1 MVKVDLKYLL
11 LIIISAFLVYIEG
24 GIVFSSILYM
34 LLIALFFSITYI
46 TVIYKAMDISIELDK
61 FEVSTEENIN
71 ITTEIK
77 SKIPL
82 YLPIVKIENEEI
94 SYIMKNY
101 QGHVFSFWRELKFQN
116 KIVPCIRG
124 IYDFGRLNITL
135 IDPLGIIKMK
145 FKLHYKSIVKV
156 YVKRDT
162 NLETR
167 KSHNNIPE
175 IYKNEG
181 YNFNSMDELRELREY
196 RQGDS
201 LKRVHWR
208 LLCKRQELYV
218 KEYEC
223 NQGKSEILIL
233 DMSKKIMDIDPTG
246 RKEEELVEFAF
257 NYILKKV
264 SEGYSIN
271 LFINN
276 KNSKNLFIHDY
287 IGIKL
292 LEEYFLT
299 NFSFGDVDINDYLL
313 NDDISSVTFP
323 IIIIPFYEDI
333 DINKIEKKYHA
344 EECLFYSF
352 SKYSKDN
359 IINI

>member
-1 MVKVDLKYLL
+1 
-11 LIIISAFLVYIEG
+11 
-24 GIVFSSILYM
+24 M
-34 LLIALFFSITYI
+34 LLIALFFSIIYI
-46 TVIYKAMDISIELDK
+46 AVMYKVMDISIELDK
-61 FEVSTEENIN
+61 LEVTTEENIKA
-71 ITTEIK
+71 TTEIK

-82 YLPIVKIENEEI
+82 YLPIVKIENEEM
-94 SYIMKNY
+94 SYIVKSY
-101 QGHVFSFWRELKFQN
+101 QGHVFSFWRELKLQEE
-116 KIVPCIRG
+116 IVPYIRG

-145 FKLHYKSIVKV
+145 FKTHHKSILKV

-162 NLETR
+162 NLEVK
-167 KSHNNIPE
+167 KSHHKIPE
-175 IYKNEG
+175 INKNEG
-181 YNFNSMDELRELREY
+181 NNFNSMDELKELREY

-233 DMSKKIMDIDPTG
+233 DMNKKIMDIDPTG
-246 RKEEELVEFAF
+246 RKEEELIEFAF

-264 SEGYSIN
+264 REGYSIN

-276 KNSKNLFIHDY
+276 KSSKNLFIYDY
-287 IGIKL
+287 LGMKL

-313 NDDISSVTFP
+313 NADINSSVTTP
-323 IIIIPFYEDI
+323 IIVVPFYEDI
-333 DINKIEKKYHA
+333 DISRIEKKYYI
-344 EECLFYSF
+344 EECLFYTF
-352 SKYSKDN
+352 SKYNKDN